1 MLFLRGEQVPLYG
14 HGKYT
19 RCYVYATDVVN
30 AINVIFHRGVAGQT
44 YNIGTEDEVSNWTLS
59 GMLHDIIRPNRPQG
73 DLKAS
78 IRPTADRPYHDRR
91 YGVDITKLTKL
102 GWVQEVFFE
111 EGLLKTVSWYR
122 THGETWWDNLETALG
137 RKSPSVATPAPMAPI
152 PFNKT
157 LVIGKELEYLQKTYE
172 HGDIKGAANSPFV
185 SRCQKWIAGSATDH
199 SEAYL
204 TTSGTAALEFAAM
217 LADIQPGDEII
228 MPSYTYVST
237 MNAFVL
243 RGATCVFVDVE
254 KQTMNIDAS
263 LIEAAITP
271 KTRAIV
277 PVHYSSVPCDM
288 DRIMT
293 IATKH
298 DLLVIEDAASCL
310 STFYKGKALG
320 AIGHIGCFSFHATK
334 PFTAGGQG
342 GAILV
347 NDPALFC
354 RAEIVYENGTDRRQL
369 ARGEIKSYTVQDI
382 GSNFQMSET
391 AAASL
396 WAQLERADDVVERR
410 SKICYTYDA
419 KLKPLA
425 AAGHLELP
433 LFPESMTRF
442 NGGQY
447 WLLCADERQRSRFM
461 AYMREGGIET
471 QFQFQPLHESP
482 LGRRN
487 GRYVGALSRVL
498 ASECSLRIVRLP
510 VFYAMTDREVAHVI
524 ERVLDFFAPEDL
536 GANERSTIADQVD
549 QEQGNAQNKAQAN
562 GKNRMNATD
571 EGPIKTNGRTHQN
584 GPVKSNGT
592 PYQNEPV
599 TTNEATDKDRTN
611 ETNGHD
617 QSDPESKPL
626 PFDLTELDKQ
636 TLILSDQQYVP
647 DDWETVKSIIS
658 KTPSPFSSPL
668 NRLHLLTNPC

>member
-19 RCYVYATDVVN
+19 RRYVYATDAVN

-44 YNIGTEDEVSNWTLS
+44 YNIGTEDEVSNWTLC

-91 YGVDITKLTKL
+91 YGVDFSKLTKL
-102 GWVQEVFFE
+102 GWAQEVFFE
-111 EGLLKTVSWYR
+111 EGLRKTISWYR
-122 THGETWWDNLETALG
+122 THGETWWDNLDAALG
-137 RKSPSVATPAPMAPI
+137 SSSPPVAPSAPGAPI
-152 PFNKT
+152 PFNKA

-237 MNAFVL
+237 MNAFAL
-243 RGATCVFVDVE
+243 RGGISVFVDID
-254 KQTMNIDAS
+254 KKTMNIDES

-288 DRIMT
+288 DRIMA
-293 IATKH
+293 IANKH
-298 DLLVIEDAASCL
+298 NLLVIEDAACCL

-347 NDPALFC
+347 NDPSLFR
-354 RAEIVYENGTDRRQL
+354 RAEIVYENGTDRRQFG
-369 ARGEIKSYTVQDI
+369 RGEIKSYTVQDI

-410 SKICYTYDA
+410 SKICYTYEA
-419 KLKPLA
+419 RLKPLA
-425 AAGHLELP
+425 DAGLVEL
-433 LFPESMTRF
+433 LVFPETLTRF

-447 WLLCADERQRSRFM
+447 WLLCADEGQRRRFM
-461 AYMREGGIET
+461 AYMRDGGIET
-471 QFQFQPLHESP
+471 QFHFQPLHESP
-482 LGRRN
+482 FGRKT
-487 GRYVGALSRVL
+487 GRYVGALSGVL
-498 ASECSLRIVRLP
+498 AAECSLRIVRLP
-510 VFYAMTDREVAHVI
+510 VFYAMTDSEVEHVI
-524 ERVLDFFAPEDL
+524 KRVLDFFATEDPA
-536 GANERSTIADQVD
+536 GNKGSTAVEQV
-549 QEQGNAQNKAQAN
+549 QGQAN
-562 GKNRMNATD
+562 GKNGMNATD
-571 EGPIKTNGRTHQN
+571 EGPIKTNGTTHQN
-584 GPVKSNGT
+584 G
-592 PYQNEPV
+592 
-599 TTNEATDKDRTN
+599 TN
-611 ETNGHD
+611 ETNGTVHKNG
-617 QSDPESKPL
+617 QIETKGHNPEPKPL
-626 PFDLTELDKQ
+626 PFELTELDKQ
-636 TLILSDQQYVP
+636 TLLLTDEQYVP
-647 DDWETVKSIIS
+647 DDWEAVRSIIS
-658 KTPSPFSSPL
+658 KGPSPFSPL
-668 NRLHLLTNPC
+668 TDCTC

>member
-19 RCYVYATDVVN
+19 RRYIYATDAVN

-44 YNIGTEDEVSNWTLS
+44 YNIGTEDEVSNWTLC

-91 YGVDITKLTKL
+91 YGVDFSRLTKL

-111 EGLLKTVSWYR
+111 EGLRKTISWYR
-122 THGETWWDNLETALG
+122 THGESWWDNLAAALG
-137 RKSPSVATPAPMAPI
+137 TSSPAAVSPAPAAPI
-152 PFNKT
+152 PFNKA

-185 SRCQKWIAGSATDH
+185 SRCQKWIAESTGSTDN

-237 MNAFVL
+237 MNAFAL
-243 RGATCVFVDVE
+243 RGGVSVFVDID
-254 KQTMNIDAS
+254 KKTMNIDES

-277 PVHYSSVPCDM
+277 PVHYSSFPCDM
-288 DRIMT
+288 DRIMA
-293 IATKH
+293 IANKH
-298 DLLVIEDAASCL
+298 NLLVIEDAACCL

-347 NDPALFC
+347 NDPSLFR
-354 RAEIVYENGTDRRQL
+354 RAEIVYENGTDRRQFG
-369 ARGEIKSYTVQDI
+369 RGEIKSYTVQDI

-396 WAQLERADDVVERR
+396 WAQLERADDIVERR
-410 SKICYTYDA
+410 SKICYTYE
-419 KLKPLA
+419 KRLKPLA
-425 AAGHLELP
+425 DAGRVELP
-433 LFPESMTRF
+433 VLPETLTRF

-447 WLLCADERQRSRFM
+447 WLLCEDEKQRRRFM
-461 AYMREGGIET
+461 AYMRDAGIET
-471 QFQFQPLHESP
+471 QFHFQPLHESP
-482 LGRRN
+482 FGRKT
-487 GRYVGALSRVL
+487 GRYAGALSGVL
-498 ASECSLRIVRLP
+498 ATECSLRIVRLP
-510 VFYAMTDREVAHVI
+510 VFYAMTDSEVERVI
-524 ERVLDFFAPEDL
+524 KSVLDFFAMEDTAAKN
-536 GANERSTIADQVD
+536 GSNVVEQV
-549 QEQGNAQNKAQAN
+549 EGQAN
-562 GKNRMNATD
+562 GENGMNATD
-571 EGPIKTNGRTHQN
+571 EGPIETNGTTHQN
-584 GPVKSNGT
+584 GTNNTNGT
-592 PYQNEPV
+592 DHKNGQ
-599 TTNEATDKDRTN
+599 TD
-611 ETNGHD
+611 TNGHN
-617 QSDPESKPL
+617 PEQKPL
-626 PFDLTELDKQ
+626 PFELTDLDQQ
-636 TLILSDQQYVP
+636 TLLLTDEQYVP
-647 DDWETVKSIIS
+647 DDWEAVRNIIS
-658 KTPSPFSSPL
+658 KAPL
-668 NRLHLLTNPC
+668 LLRPRLNELHLLTKFRQMPGD